1 MSRPAG
7 ACEINRG
14 VRAGQQKA
22 VGKPFLRLVTAARAY
37 VFQLATSGDVEAVVP
52 VLAPL
57 LSKQGGGSADAAQA
71 AAAAPAVSAADA
83 AMRKKL
89 LDENPC
95 ARMQL
100 CCPPLSSRLDPHLYL
115 SLQHE
120 VFRTLPMLAALPA
133 TDLLHHD
140 V

>member
-1 MSRPAG
+1 MRDQLW
-7 ACEINRG
+7 
-14 VRAGQQKA
+14 VHAGQQKA

-57 LSKQGGGSADAAQA
+57 LSKQGGGADAAQAA

-83 AMRKKL
+83 AMRKRL

-95 ARMQL
+95 AHMQH
-100 CCPPLSSRLDPHLYL
+100 CCPLLVAGRTLICICN
-115 SLQHE
+115 LQH
-120 VFRTLPMLAALPA
+120 
-133 TDLLHHD
+133 
-140 V
+140 